1 VKLTRLLIA
10 QTILTACGSGSL
22 TPSLGL
28 AWTRW
33 LQPCDFLT
41 DELGAGFD
49 VALVINIV
57 HGLSEDENRR
67 LIGRVS
73 AALNP
78 GGRIVLLEQFAGRA
92 PGPAV
97 YAINRLL
104 DLTYH
109 LVLKGR
115 TYRFADAV
123 GWLTDAGFGIG
134 WPARAGSGTA
144 SLPYCRVSSH
154 MESPRCK
161 DPDRRFGRRGGLV
174 QTAAAVSRQPWHM

>member
-1 VKLTRLLIA
+1 
-10 QTILTACGSGSL
+10 
-22 TPSLGL
+22 
-28 AWTRW
+28 
-33 LQPCDFLT
+33 
-41 DELGAGFD
+41 
-49 VALVINIV
+49 VINIV

-109 LVLKGR
+109 LLLNGR
-115 TYRFADAV
+115 IYRFEDAAA
-123 GWLTDAGFGIG
+123 WLTDAGFRTPKRINLRSAPG
-134 WPARAGSGTA
+134 A
-144 SLPYCRVSSH
+144 SLATATK
-154 MESPRCK
+154 PRS
-161 DPDRRFGRRGGLV
+161 G
-174 QTAAAVSRQPWHM
+174 